1 MSMPLRALRDCFEG
15 VIPSIIATLDN
26 DGIPNVSYL
35 SQVHYVDDE
44 HVALSN
50 QFFSKTARNV
60 EQTGQATV
68 LVVDGRTGQ
77 QHELDLVFDRAVQS
91 GDTFSRI
98 DAHIRAT
105 GAREGPGVPW
115 LLRSADIY
123 KVRGVQ
129 RVPAQPEPPITDAT
143 GPDSVGRLSAAARL
157 ATRQA
162 KTSDPDAMIDVM
174 LDGLQQE
181 LGYANVIAL
190 LADEERGRL
199 TTIGSRGYSLGGVG
213 SEAKIGE
220 GAIGIAAAS
229 ARPVRISDMSR
240 GRRYAAAV
248 GRETGERT
256 IPLPGLAEPQS
267 QLAAPMI
274 SNGRVQGVLFA
285 EDAQRFRFTHADED
299 ALAIVAF
306 QLAASLRLSEAE
318 PSGARRRRPEIA
330 ATPTGQPFHVR
341 YHGFDD
347 SLFIDDAYLIK
358 GVPGRLLFHFLKA
371 YGETGRT
378 DFSNREL
385 RLDAALRLP
394 ELKDNL
400 EARLILLRRRLD
412 EKDAPVRITRPERG
426 LIHLEL
432 AGPPRLEVVA

>member
-1 MSMPLRALRDCFEG
+1 MNMPLRMLRDCFEG
-15 VIPSIIATLDN
+15 VIPSIIATLD
-26 DGIPNVSYL
+26 DEGVPNVSYL

-60 EQTGQATV
+60 ELTGQATV

-77 QHELDLVFDRAVQS
+77 QYELDLVFERAVQS

-98 DAHIRAT
+98 DAQIRAT

-123 KVRGVQ
+123 RVRGCQ
-129 RVPAQPEPPITDAT
+129 LIPAQPEPPAAELLRQ
-143 GPDSVGRLSAAARL
+143 DSGALLAAAARL
-157 ATRQA
+157 AMRLA
-162 KTSDPDAMIDVM
+162 KTSDPNAMIDGM
-174 LDGLQQE
+174 LDGLQRE
-181 LGYANVIAL
+181 LGYTNVIVL
-190 LADEERGRL
+190 LADEECGRL

-213 SEAKIGE
+213 SEARIGE
-220 GAIGIAAAS
+220 GAIGVAAAS
-229 ARPVRISDMSR
+229 ARPIRISDMSR

-248 GRETGERT
+248 GGEAGERV
-256 IPLPGLAEPQS
+256 IPLPGLTEPQS

-285 EDAQRFRFTHADED
+285 EDARRFRFTHADED
-299 ALAIVAF
+299 ALAMVAL
-306 QLAASLRLSEAE
+306 QLAAGLRLSEADT
-318 PSGARRRRPEIA
+318 PSAERNGQSA
-330 ATPTGQPFHVR
+330 APAGRPFHVR
-341 YHGFDD
+341 YHSFDD
-347 SLFIDDAYLIK
+347 SLFIDDVYLIK
-358 GVPGRLLFHFLKA
+358 GVPGRLLFHLLKLHA
-371 YGETGRT
+371 ESGRT

-385 RLDAALRLP
+385 RLDGALRLP

-412 EKDAPVRITRPERG
+412 EKEAPVRITRPERG

-432 AGPPRLEVVA
+432 ARPPRLEVVA